1 MNENIKR
8 MAEMNIKKL
17 IMVMS
22 LPAIISMF
30 VQALYN
36 VVDSMFIASIGKAAL
51 TAVSLAFPV
60 QIVMISVIVGLTIG
74 VNSYVSRKLGEG
86 KVEEAV
92 ATAEHGL
99 VLAVVVWLLVC
110 LGSTFLLK
118 PFFTLFTRDPM
129 VLKYSMQYTSVV
141 AYGSLGMFL
150 SMVMISIQQATGDM
164 ISSMKIQLVGAVVN
178 LILDP
183 IMIFGLFFCPRLDVV
198 GGALAT
204 VIGQMCSMLYAIW
217 KLRNNPLKLK
227 LSKLHVNFRLDRDI
241 VKEVLRVGFPS
252 MLLQGLA
259 AIMVGSV
266 NLILAGFSEIAVAAF
281 GAFFKVNAIV
291 IMPVI
296 GLTQGMMPVVGY
308 NFGARNNDRVKGAI
322 KYSLI
327 YVVIF
332 MLACSLLLHI
342 FAEPLMRVFSDIPD
356 LVSMGMSCMRIIS
369 LSFALL
375 GITIILS
382 SAFQAFGIAKLSLY
396 ASFLR
401 QIVLLIPLAYL
412 FSKLIGV
419 TGVWVAFPVTEAV
432 SLIFTIYYAVIT
444 YRRRV
449 QPVIAVE

>member
-30 VQALYN
+30 VQGLYN

-60 QIVMISVIVGLTIG
+60 QLVMISITVGLTIG

-99 VLAVVVWLLVC
+99 VLGVVVWLLICV
-110 LGSTFLLK
+110 GSFFLLES
-118 PFFTLFTRDPM
+118 FFKLFTNDEL
-129 VLKYSMQYTSVV
+129 VIKYSMQYTNIV
-141 AYGSLGMFL
+141 AYGSLGMIL

-164 ISSMKIQLVGAVVN
+164 VSSMKIQLVGALVN

-204 VIGQMCSMLYAIW
+204 VIGQICSMLYAIW

-291 IMPVI
+291 IMPVV
-296 GLTQGMMPVVGY
+296 GLAQGMMPVVGY

-332 MLACSLLLHI
+332 MLTSSLLLNI

-356 LVSMGMSCMRIIS
+356 LVNMGVSCMRIIS
-369 LSFALL
+369 WSFALL